1 MTRPQ
6 LRISTVGWAWAA
18 GWALAAAGLAIS
30 DVYSTPNRGM
40 LAAYS
45 FGIAGWIIGA
55 AGTSRY
61 LRRCGS
67 TPSVVVFC
75 AAGWSAG
82 ALVAVL
88 LGQAWLAD
96 WRLGYWGPIVSAAL
110 GGSVGGAFTLHV
122 ESESA
127 VSQRLQS
134 ALRWGASFL
143 FFQAVAFYVGYILL
157 QMTITARAH
166 RWARDCRSR
175 RVGSPSRVRRFLRST
190 VSIESS
196 TAQRGGLTPCS
207 RRRRM
212 QAFGAAAVEAQSL
225 AGLNQLDGA
234 NNRVVD
240 LCVRRQ

>member
-1 MTRPQ
+1 
-6 LRISTVGWAWAA
+6 
-18 GWALAAAGLAIS
+18 
-30 DVYSTPNRGM
+30 M

-55 AGTSRY
+55 AGTIRY

-157 QMTITARAH
+157 QMTIDPLVPIVGHVTAGVVG
-166 RWARDCRSR
+166 WA
-175 RVGSPSRVRRFLRST
+175 VPAGF
-190 VSIESS
+190 
-196 TAQRGGLTPCS
+196 GG
-207 RRRRM
+207 
-212 QAFGAAAVEAQSL
+212 FFAARLALSHPQPNEAV
-225 AGLNQLDGA
+225 
-234 NNRVVD
+234 
-240 LCVRRQ
+240 